1 MTSTRVKSTGTWI
14 PLKGIDIMDSA
25 PNKSKLTLVVG
36 ATDNPERYAYR
47 AAELLQAKGVPLI
60 PIGIKK
66 GLIFGEEILDLRQKP
81 TLRGLHTITLYL
93 GPQNQSKWID
103 YLIGLKPK
111 RIIFNPGTENPLF
124 FQRAKS
130 VGIEALE
137 ACTLV
142 MLTTGQF

>member
-1 MTSTRVKSTGTWI
+1 
-14 PLKGIDIMDSA
+14 MDSV

-47 AAELLQAKGVPLI
+47 AAELLQAKEIPFV

-66 GLIFGEEILDLRQKP
+66 GMVLGEEILDLRLKP
-81 TLRGLHTITLYL
+81 VLAGIHTITLYL
-93 GPQNQSKWID
+93 GPQNQSEWID
-103 YLIGLKPK
+103 YLIGLGPK

-124 FQRAKS
+124 FQKAESAR
-130 VGIEALE
+130 IEALE
-137 ACTLV
+137 ACTIV

>member
-1 MTSTRVKSTGTWI
+1 
-14 PLKGIDIMDSA
+14 MDSV

-47 AAELLQAKGVPLI
+47 AVELLQAKGVPVV

-66 GLIFGEEILDLRQKP
+66 GLVFGEEILDLRLKP
-81 TLRGLHTITLYL
+81 ALKEIHTITLYL
-93 GPQNQSKWID
+93 GPSNQAEWMD
-103 YLIGLKPK
+103 YLIGLRPK
-111 RIIFNPGTENPLF
+111 RIIFNPGTENFDF
-124 FQRAKS
+124 FSKAKAA
-130 VGIEALE
+130 GIEALE

>member
-1 MTSTRVKSTGTWI
+1 
-14 PLKGIDIMDSA
+14 MDSV
-25 PNKSKLTLVVG
+25 PNNSKLTLVVG

-47 AAELLQAKGVPLI
+47 AVELLQAIAIPFV

-66 GLIFGEEILDLRQKP
+66 GMVLGEEILDLRLKP
-81 TLRGLHTITLYL
+81 VLTGIHTITLYL
-93 GPQNQSKWID
+93 GPQNQSEWID
-103 YLIGLKPK
+103 YLIGLGPK

-124 FQRAKS
+124 FQKAEEA
-130 VGIEALE
+130 GIEALE

>member
-1 MTSTRVKSTGTWI
+1 
-14 PLKGIDIMDSA
+14 MDSA
-25 PNKSKLTLVVG
+25 PNKSKLTLIVG

-47 AAELLQAKGVPLI
+47 AADLLQAKEIPFI

-66 GLIFGEEILDLRQKP
+66 GMVFGKEIVDLRQKP
-81 TLRGLHTITLYL
+81 SLTGIHTITLYL
-93 GPQNQSKWID
+93 GLQNQTEWVD
-103 YLIGLKPK
+103 YLIALQPK

-124 FQRAKS
+124 FSKAKAA
-130 VGIEALE
+130 GIEVLE

>member
-1 MTSTRVKSTGTWI
+1 
-14 PLKGIDIMDSA
+14 MDSV

-47 AAELLQAKGVPLI
+47 AAELLQTKGIPFV

-66 GLIFGEEILDLRQKP
+66 GMIFEEEILDLRQKP
-81 TLRGLHTITLYL
+81 VLTGIHTVTLYL
-93 GPQNQSKWID
+93 GRQNQSEWID
-103 YLIGLKPK
+103 YLIGLGPK

-124 FQRAKS
+124 FQKAEDA
-130 VGIEALE
+130 GIEALE

>member
-1 MTSTRVKSTGTWI
+1 
-14 PLKGIDIMDSA
+14 MDSA

-47 AAELLQAKGVPLI
+47 AVELLQAKGIPVV

-66 GLIFGEEILDLRQKP
+66 GLVFGEEILDLRLKP
-81 TLRGLHTITLYL
+81 ALKEIHTITLYL
-93 GPQNQSKWID
+93 GPSNQVEWLN
-103 YLIGLKPK
+103 YLIGLGPK
-111 RIIFNPGTENPLF
+111 WIIFNPGTENPLF
-124 FQRAKS
+124 FQKAEEA
-130 VGIEALE
+130 GIEALE